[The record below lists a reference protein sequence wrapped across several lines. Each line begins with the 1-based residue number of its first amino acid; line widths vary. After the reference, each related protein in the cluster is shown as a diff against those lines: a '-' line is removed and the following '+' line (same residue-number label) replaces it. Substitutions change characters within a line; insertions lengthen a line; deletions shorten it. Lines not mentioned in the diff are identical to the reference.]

1 MVGVLVSHAD
11 SYAQLLTVLV
21 IFIIVLGATALTT
34 KWIAGYQKKLGST
47 GNIELLDAA
56 RLGTNKYIQIIRVG
70 EKYFAVAVCK
80 DTVTVLGEIEKN
92 QLKSTGPVYANRSF
106 GEVLQLMRGKTGSQ
120 ESNCENN
127 SDSEIPKDKME

>member
-1 MVGVLVSHAD
+1 MVGVLVSRAD

-92 QLKSTGPVYANRSF
+92 QLKSTEPVYANRSF
-106 GEVLQLMRGKTGSQ
+106 GEILQLMRGKTGGR